1 MVKMRLGKTDLMVS
15 RIGFG
20 GIPIQR
26 CSEETAIAIVRRC
39 LDHGINFI
47 DTAAAYTN
55 SEERIGKAITDRR
68 DGLIIA
74 TKSTERTREG
84 IEAHLYQSLK
94 RLNISFIDLYQFHGV
109 NDLTNL
115 NKVLAPIGPMAVLKD
130 AQKRALVRHIGITCH
145 NKDTAKEAVKSG
157 QFETV
162 MFPFNFMTP
171 EPALEVM
178 PLAKERGMGFI
189 AMKPLEGGILSNAA
203 LSFKYLLQYPNV
215 LPIVGIEHPHEIDEI
230 MEVVHG
236 NHHLATTDMDEIERM
251 RREMGN
257 QFCRRCDYCQPCE
270 QGIRISAVLPM
281 RGLMK
286 RLPRER
292 LFTGMAREIMSKAAM
307 CTACGQCEE
316 RCPYQLPIRNL
327 LGDAVAWYE
336 SERAKFETETA
347 SEARLNRTT
356 TRPSIKT
363 LK

>member
-1 MVKMRLGKTDLMVS
+1 MDKLRLGKTELMVS

-26 CSEETAIAIVRRC
+26 CSEEIAIAIIHRC
-39 LDHGINFI
+39 LEHGVNFI

-55 SEERIGKAITDRR
+55 SEERIGKAIVGQR

-84 IEAHLYQSLK
+84 IEVHLHQSLE
-94 RLNISFIDLYQFHGV
+94 RLKVSFIDLYQFHGV

-115 NKVLAPIGPMAVLKD
+115 TKVLDPAGPIAVIKD
-130 AQKRALVRHIGITCH
+130 AQKHGLVRHIGITSH

-157 QFETV
+157 QFATI

-171 EPALEVM
+171 EPALEVL
-178 PLAKERGMGFI
+178 PLTRERGTGFI
-189 AMKPLEGGILSNAA
+189 AMKPLEGGMLPNAA
-203 LSFKYLLQYPNV
+203 LSFKYLLQYHDV
-215 LPIVGIEHPHEIDEI
+215 LPIVGIEYPYEIDEI
-230 MEVVHG
+230 MEVIHG
-236 NHHLATTDMDEIERM
+236 DHRITKADTDEIERM
-251 RREMGN
+251 RRELGN

-286 RLPRER
+286 RLPLER
-292 LFTGMAREIMSKAAM
+292 LFTGMAREIMSKAAK

-316 RCPYQLPIRNL
+316 HCPYQLPIRKL
-327 LGDAVAWYE
+327 LGDAVTWYE
-336 SERAKFETETA
+336 AERAKFETET
-347 SEARLNRTT
+347 T
-356 TRPSIKT
+356 TRSST
-363 LK
+363 